1 MIARQTFEDSF
12 GDIRL
17 DARGNELIKSLWA
30 SGTQSIRQIAG
41 NNAEQKGYYRFFENE
56 CTTEDAIIQSMGK
69 RCASAVTG
77 KTVLIFQDTT
87 EINLYNHKNRIKH
100 DDSIGLTNAA
110 ENGLGFMLH
119 PSLVA
124 DAMNCFPYGYC
135 DVHIYNRSL
144 ERETDK
150 HRYKQLNIEEKESYK
165 WIASSQAAQSALTEA
180 ELKIIIQDREGDIY
194 EQFATI
200 PDEQTDLLIRAK
212 SDRNLP
218 EGKKLFSK
226 IAACDVAGTYNIII
240 EGDKRKKRQKRTAHL
255 EVRFTEVEIKNSGR
269 TAKDIAPTVK
279 LYCVEAK
286 ETGTSAKQLI
296 CWRLLTT
303 IPVTTL
309 EHALMVIEWYSWRW
323 MIEEVFRIMKK
334 EGFDV
339 EASELGCGTSVK
351 KLCLLILDAIIKL
364 FQMNIAYLTDEEDQI
379 PDTLCFDQEQIE
391 CLQIQN
397 SKLEGKTEKQKN
409 PYRKGS
415 LRYATWVIA
424 RLGGWKGY
432 TSQRKPGITT
442 LWIGI
447 EKFYNIFKGWQLAK
461 DVYTR

>member
-1 MIARQTFEDSF
+1 MVLGHTFKNSF
-12 GDIRL
+12 GDVRL
-17 DARGNELIKSLWA
+17 DARGNELIKSLWNKG
-30 SGTQSIRQIAG
+30 SQSIRQVA
-41 NNAEQKGYYRFFENE
+41 NSNAEQKGYYRFFENE
-56 CTTEDAIIQSMGK
+56 RTTEDAIIQSMSK
-69 RCASAVTG
+69 RCASAVKG
-77 KTVLIFQDTT
+77 KVVLIFQDTT
-87 EINLYNHKNRIKH
+87 EINLYNHKNRIKL

-119 PSLVA
+119 PSLVV
-124 DAMNCFPYGYC
+124 DAKNCFPYGYC
-135 DVHIYNRSL
+135 NVHIYNRDL

-150 HRYKQLNIEEKESYK
+150 HRYKKLSIEEKESYK
-165 WIASSQAAQSALTEA
+165 WMASSKEAKSVLEEAAM
-180 ELKIIIQDREGDIY
+180 KVIIQDREGDIY

-200 PDEQTDLLIRAK
+200 PDAKTDLLIRAK

-218 EGKKLFSK
+218 EGGKLFSK
-226 IAACDVAGTYNIII
+226 VASCEVAGAYDIVI
-240 EGDKRKKRQKRTAHL
+240 EGDKRKNRQKRTAHL
-255 EVRFTEVEIKNSGR
+255 EVRFTEVAIKNSSR

-286 ETGTSAKQLI
+286 EKDTSAKQGV

-303 IPVTTL
+303 IPITTL
-309 EHALMVIEWYSWRW
+309 EQAMMVIEWYSWRW

-351 KLCLLILDAIIKL
+351 KLCLLVLDAIIRL
-364 FQMNIAYLTDEEDQI
+364 FQMNIAYMADEEDQI
-379 PDTLCFDQEQIE
+379 PDTLCFDEEQIE
-391 CLQIQN
+391 CLQMQN
-397 SKLEGKTEKQKN
+397 TKLEGKTEKQKN

-415 LRYATWVIA
+415 LRYVTWIIA

-432 TSQRKPGITT
+432 ASERRPGITT

-447 EKFYNIFKGWQLAK
+447 EKFYNIFKGWELAR